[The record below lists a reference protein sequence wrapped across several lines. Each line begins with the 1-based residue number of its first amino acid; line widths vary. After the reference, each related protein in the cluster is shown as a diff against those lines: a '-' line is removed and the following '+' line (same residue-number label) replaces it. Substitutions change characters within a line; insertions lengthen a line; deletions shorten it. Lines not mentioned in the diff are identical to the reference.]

1 MTTHFDLTDKEFTT
15 QFRTCQLDPELFTH
29 EAHLRLAW
37 IYLKTYGI
45 DRSVEELPMQFRAFV
60 AHAGATDKYNETV
73 TVAALKVVNH
83 FLASS
88 SEDNF
93 LDFVANNPRL
103 MTDFMQLLASHYS
116 IDIFNSERARK
127 EYVEPDLLDFDSV
140 DQN

>member
-1 MTTHFDLTDKEFTT
+1 MTTHLDLTDKEFVT
-15 QFRTCQLDPELFTH
+15 QFRSCQLDPELFTH

-45 DRSVEELPMQFRAFV
+45 DHSVEELPKQFKAFV
-60 AHAGATDKYNETV
+60 AYAGATDKYNETV

-83 FLASS
+83 FMASS

-93 LDFVANNPRL
+93 LDFIANNPRL
-103 MTDFMQLLASHYS
+103 MTDFMQLLTSHYS

-127 EYVEPDLLDFDSV
+127 EYVEPDLLDFDR
-140 DQN
+140 